1 MSRLAIEDDP
11 PLPGTWRPAIRAMF
25 PWYLLLVVGKL
36 LLIWP
41 PFEEDASF
49 VRWLWMLAHDTAL
62 AVPFLLFAAG
72 VALARKLGYSRR
84 LLRAGATVGI
94 CAAAASYVLGAW
106 LAPEL
111 DDRYLATL
119 GAETEDMRQ
128 FGPQTPVGI
137 LRNIQFVEASPP
149 EEYGLRASAP
159 HQFPPNVL
167 RWELHVPVA
176 LAVFGLINVLI
187 GVRSAELTADM
198 SRGGRRNTRVAI
210 GVLGGMAFFACHT
223 LAGPAEPFLR
233 DGTMRSGVFAA
244 WVPLVLPAAEA
255 LLLGFLVRSRRWE

>member
-1 MSRLAIEDDP
+1 MSRLAIEDDQ
-11 PLPGTWRPAIRAMF
+11 PLPGIWRPVIRAML

-36 LLIWP
+36 LLVWP
-41 PFEEDASF
+41 PVEEKATF

-62 AVPFLLFAAG
+62 VLPFMLFAAG
-72 VALARKLGYSRR
+72 VALPRRVGYSRR
-84 LLRAGATVGI
+84 LLRAGAVVGI
-94 CAAAASYVLGAW
+94 SVAAASYGLGAW

-128 FGPQTPVGI
+128 FGPRTPVGI
-137 LRNIQFVEASPP
+137 LRNIQFVEASTP
-149 EEYGLRASAP
+149 EEYSLRASAP
-159 HQFPPNVL
+159 HRFPPNVL

-198 SRGGRRNTRVAI
+198 SRGRRRNTRVAI
-210 GVLGGMAFFACHT
+210 GVLGGMAFFACQT

-233 DGTMRSGVFAA
+233 DGTMRSGVIAA
-244 WVPLVLPAAEA
+244 WVPLGLPAVEA
-255 LLLGFLVRSRRWE
+255 LLLGFLVRSRRWG